1 MFFESE
7 NYNLSLLSGL
17 VQGVNKLF
25 KEVLPTINIEDV
37 ILHYESSIVENVQY
51 GSALNLWYSRLE
63 GNPSVQSIIDFLR
76 VCEVIL
82 VSECSVEQVFSQFGN
97 IIGQRRTLLSPQML
111 HATYMVK
118 SCKRRIYEANQIQFD
133 KRVITQIINN
143 NANSLEITQTSSI
156 TSVLLMYTIDTF

>member
-1 MFFESE
+1 MQLFIITELHFK
-7 NYNLSLLSGL
+7 NYNESQPKRKKMYQDNVFSL
-17 VQGVNKLF
+17 VC
-25 KEVLPTINIEDV
+25 
-37 ILHYESSIVENVQY
+37 
-51 GSALNLWYSRLE
+51 GSVSLKLE

-118 SCKRRIYEANQIQFD
+118 SCAREENMKRIKF
-133 KRVITQIINN
+133 
-143 NANSLEITQTSSI
+143 NSTNE
-156 TSVLLMYTIDTF
+156 